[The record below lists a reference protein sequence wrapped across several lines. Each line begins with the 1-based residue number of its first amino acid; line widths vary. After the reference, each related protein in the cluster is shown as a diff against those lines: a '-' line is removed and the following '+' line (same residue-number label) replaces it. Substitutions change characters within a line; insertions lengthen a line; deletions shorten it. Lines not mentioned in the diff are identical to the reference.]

1 MSATRPSRP
10 SSRHP
15 RQPLTELAPPPA
27 DLGALRAR
35 RRQARRRRR
44 LARVDV
50 GLGVAGAIVL
60 LIVSP
65 GLAITGSGRRARAR
79 RVRHLESRAAAHA
92 RAGPC
97 TSVRTRSES
106 SWPAW
111 RRRWSGRNHDE
122 GSDDEHRCYRGRE
135 PRPEQCCCQ
144 QCRQA
149 GVRRGPG
156 GARSRR
162 RLGQLGCERGAGQRF
177 RDDGCRT
184 RERQGLAR
192 GRIPTI
198 GYRGKDSTGMGRGR
212 AQDPL
217 AARAPQGMNATM

>member
-65 GLAITGSGRRARAR
+65 GLAITGLVAALVLAVCGISSLVQRRMRGRDRAR
-79 RVRHLESRAAAHA
+79 R
-92 RAGPC
+92 
-97 TSVRTRSES
+97 
-106 SWPAW
+106 
-111 RRRWSGRNHDE
+111 
-122 GSDDEHRCYRGRE
+122 
-135 PRPEQCCCQ
+135 
-144 QCRQA
+144 
-149 GVRRGPG
+149 
-156 GARSRR
+156 
-162 RLGQLGCERGAGQRF
+162 
-177 RDDGCRT
+177 
-184 RERQGLAR
+184 
-192 GRIPTI
+192 
-198 GYRGKDSTGMGRGR
+198 
-212 AQDPL
+212 
-217 AARAPQGMNATM
+217 